1 MDFDKLRDCITA
13 YRSDIKA
20 SVEAFNEANLGN
32 MLLEPT
38 VACAIVETASEVMQS
53 VIWGRMDG
61 GKED

>member
-1 MDFDKLRDCITA
+1 MDVDKLSESIVA
-13 YRSDIKA
+13 YKYVISA